1 MVPNEGGFAGG
12 TRLSSIARCG
22 GAQNAEMQSAER
34 TDAGHDLFH
43 AHLIGV
49 FTGHPE
55 ERNRLHR
62 FQHIIKHEEDSVNSV
77 FVGAIAQ
84 RYRPDQ
90 EEEDEEDEE
99 EEEENEEDED
109 EEEEDEG
116 EDEERRTKNEE
127 RRTTTKRSR
136 KMRRTRAGGAGG
148 GAGGGARGRQQRQQ
162 QQRRRGGRTRRR
174 TRWGTR
180 PP

>member
-1 MVPNEGGFAGG
+1 
-12 TRLSSIARCG
+12 
-22 GAQNAEMQSAER
+22 MQSAER

-55 ERNRLHR
+55 ERHRLHR

-99 EEEENEEDED
+99 EEEEDEEDKDEDED
-109 EEEEDEG
+109 EDED
-116 EDEERRTKNEE
+116 DEIEV
-127 RRTTTKRSR
+127 
-136 KMRRTRAGGAGG
+136 
-148 GAGGGARGRQQRQQ
+148 
-162 QQRRRGGRTRRR
+162 
-174 TRWGTR
+174 
-180 PP
+180 